1 MFVSDVQNND
11 FRYAFKKTLG
21 TGRYFG
27 TLVCAME
34 QKVQSHNYWLKELQ
48 MNRTQADQKNS

>member
-1 MFVSDVQNND
+1 MYRIMILDMLL
-11 FRYAFKKTLG
+11 KKTLG